1 MNESDIPLFH
11 RHLIGK
17 LLVPINQSSYLT
29 CFCYNKC
36 VRNKIGETTFADN
49 NLLYFSSF
57 IFKKIIIS
65 LKNNPSEKNVT
76 VEEELDCTD
85 IDDIGNL
92 EDDSRGVWESQNG
105 L

>member
-1 MNESDIPLFH
+1 M
-11 RHLIGK
+11 
-17 LLVPINQSSYLT
+17 
-29 CFCYNKC
+29 
-36 VRNKIGETTFADN
+36 
-49 NLLYFSSF
+49 LYFSCF

-92 EDDSRGVWESQNG
+92 EDDSWGVWESQNG
-105 L
+105 LG